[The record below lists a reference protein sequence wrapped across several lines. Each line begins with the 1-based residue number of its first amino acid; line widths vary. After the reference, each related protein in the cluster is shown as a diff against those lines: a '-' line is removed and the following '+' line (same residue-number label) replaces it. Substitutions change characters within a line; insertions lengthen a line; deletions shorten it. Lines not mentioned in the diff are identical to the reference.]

1 MKFVSFTRNG
11 VCGFGV
17 VLGDGIVD
25 LTNRLAPGA
34 NSLKKAISQG
44 ILDNASCYVGD
55 GAPELAWSDF
65 QFLPVIPDPGKIFC
79 IGLNYE
85 THREET
91 KRPVVENPTVFTRYA
106 DSQVGNRQPMIKP
119 KSTNRFDFEG
129 EMAVVIG
136 RGGRYIPEENA
147 MDHVA
152 GFSCYNE
159 GSVRNWQR
167 HTSQFTPGKTFPGT
181 GAFGPFLVTPGEV
194 GDYEDLPIQ
203 TRLNGNIMQDATLA
217 DLIFPLPKLIGYI
230 SQFTPLSPGDVIV
243 TGTPGGVGDRRNPP
257 VYLEPGDT
265 VEVDIGVLGT
275 LTNPVV
281 AEI

>member
-1 MKFVSFTRNG
+1 MKPIERKPKDRSSKTR
-11 VCGFGV
+11 
-17 VLGDGIVD
+17 
-25 LTNRLAPGA
+25 
-34 NSLKKAISQG
+34 
-44 ILDNASCYVGD
+44 
-55 GAPELAWSDF
+55 
-65 QFLPVIPDPGKIFC
+65 
-79 IGLNYE
+79 
-85 THREET
+85 
-91 KRPVVENPTVFTRYA
+91 TVFTRYA

-257 VYLEPGDT
+257 GLFRAG
-265 VEVDIGVLGT
+265 
-275 LTNPVV
+275 
-281 AEI
+281 